1 MSSSLGGAMAR
12 FFRGLVNLVTLRF
25 LWASRKVEDSRGM
38 MGLQY
43 DQIIE
48 KYSKDAKEVQDA
60 IGGLEANRQECMLKM
75 DALTKE
81 IEELENEMAGA
92 QALAEE
98 KVKQLIASGKTQEEA
113 FADGEVRQWEAHFQD
128 AESTVMEK
136 KTRFAEFEQQ
146 VKQLGDSVDNY
157 VLQAQRMVR
166 DIEKLRQEKHEA
178 IADVRISQQMEA
190 INSRLSGL
198 STGHTDDQLRELRDR
213 VSQAKGRATAAQK
226 VAGTDMALQRE
237 KLRRAAQAKVSSS
250 SFRKGISLPKKD
262 VQESA
267 PQEDTKTQLPES

>member
-12 FFRGLVNLVTLRF
+12 FARGLVNLVTLRF

-48 KYSKDAKEVQDA
+48 KYAKDAKEVQDA
-60 IGGLEANRQECMLKM
+60 IGGLEANKQECMLKM
-75 DALTKE
+75 NALTKE

-92 QALAEE
+92 QALTED
-98 KVKQLIASGKTQEEA
+98 KVKQLMQAGKTQEEA
-113 FADGEVRQWEAHFQD
+113 FTDGEVRQWESHFQD

-136 KTRFAEFEQQ
+136 KTRFAEYEQQ
-146 VKQLGDSVDNY
+146 VKQLEESVDNY

-198 STGHTDDQLRELRDR
+198 STGQTDDQLRELRDR
-213 VSQAKGRATAAQK
+213 VNQSKGRATAAQK

-237 KLRRAAQAKVSSS
+237 KLRKAAQAKVSSS
-250 SFRKGISLPKKD
+250 SFRKGISLPKKET
-262 VQESA
+262 QEPA
-267 PQEDTKTQLPES
+267 AQEDNKSQLPES

>member
-1 MSSSLGGAMAR
+1 MSSSLGGAMSR
-12 FFRGLVNLVTLRF
+12 FIRGLVNLVTLRF
-25 LWASRKVEDSRGM
+25 LWASRKIEDSRGM
-38 MGLQY
+38 MGLKY

-60 IGGLEANRQECMLKM
+60 IGGLEANKQECMLKM

-92 QALAEE
+92 QALAEG
-98 KVKQLIASGKTQEEA
+98 KVKQLMEAGKTEQEA
-113 FADGEVRQWEAHFQD
+113 FADGEVQQWEAHYQD
-128 AESTVMEK
+128 AESTVIEK
-136 KTRFAEFEQQ
+136 KTRFAEYELR
-146 VKQLGDSVDNY
+146 VGQLEESVNNY
-157 VLQAQRMVR
+157 VIQAQRMVR
-166 DIEKLRQEKHEA
+166 DIGKLRQEKHEA

-198 STGHTDDQLRELRDR
+198 STGQSDDQLRELRDR
-213 VSQAKGRATAAQK
+213 VAQAKGKASAAQK

-250 SFRKGISLPKKD
+250 SFRKGIVLPKKE
-262 VQESA
+262 VQESS
-267 PQEDTKTQLPES
+267 PQEDTKSQLPES